1 MEKLVIAGREF
12 SSRLF
17 LGTGKFNSN
26 EVMEQAILA
35 SGTEMVTVAMKRI
48 DMDNKEDDMLK
59 HIIHPNIQLLPNT
72 SGVRNA
78 EEAVFAAQLAR
89 EAFGTNWLKLEIH
102 PDPRYLLPDSIETLK
117 ATEELVKLGF
127 IVLPYCQADP
137 VLCKRLEE
145 AGAATVMPLGA
156 PIGTNKGLQTK
167 EFLQIIIEQAGIP
180 VVVDAGIGS
189 PRPRKYIFSFFGIVD
204 LLATLPLYIGLLF
217 PGARYLLIIR
227 AFRLIRVFRVF
238 KLFNF
243 LNEGERLLT
252 ALRES
257 SKKIAV
263 FFLFVVIL
271 VTSIGTLMYMI
282 EGTQPN
288 SQFNNI
294 PNSIY
299 WAIVTMTTVGYGD
312 ITPVTGFGKFLSA
325 CVMLIG
331 YTIIAVPTGIVSA
344 SMMKDYKRRRDKE
357 CPNCHRS
364 GHEDNAEFCK
374 YCGHHLN
381 PSETDVEKK

>member
-1 MEKLVIAGREF
+1 MCIRD
-12 SSRLF
+12 SLF
-17 LGTGKFNSN
+17 TGFFTF
-26 EVMEQAILA
+26 EYL
-35 SGTEMVTVAMKRI
+35 TRI
-48 DMDNKEDDMLK
+48 
-59 HIIHPNIQLLPNT
+59 
-72 SGVRNA
+72 
-78 EEAVFAAQLAR
+78 
-89 EAFGTNWLKLEIH
+89 
-102 PDPRYLLPDSIETLK
+102 
-117 ATEELVKLGF
+117 
-127 IVLPYCQADP
+127 YC
-137 VLCKRLEE
+137 
-145 AGAATVMPLGA
+145 
-156 PIGTNKGLQTK
+156 
-167 EFLQIIIEQAGIP
+167 
-180 VVVDAGIGS
+180 S

-312 ITPVTGFGKFLSA
+312 ITPATGLGKFLSA

-344 SMMKDYKRRRDKE
+344 SMMKEYKRRRDKE

-374 YCGHHLN
+374 YCGHSLA
-381 PSETDVEKK
+381 PSETKAEEK

>member
-1 MEKLVIAGREF
+1 MILIGCILVSVLLVIIESLQGLPSYLTTPFVVLEY
-12 SSRLF
+12 LF
-17 LGTGKFNSN
+17 TAFFTFEYLT
-26 EVMEQAILA
+26 
-35 SGTEMVTVAMKRI
+35 RI
-48 DMDNKEDDMLK
+48 
-59 HIIHPNIQLLPNT
+59 
-72 SGVRNA
+72 
-78 EEAVFAAQLAR
+78 
-89 EAFGTNWLKLEIH
+89 
-102 PDPRYLLPDSIETLK
+102 
-117 ATEELVKLGF
+117 
-127 IVLPYCQADP
+127 YC
-137 VLCKRLEE
+137 
-145 AGAATVMPLGA
+145 
-156 PIGTNKGLQTK
+156 
-167 EFLQIIIEQAGIP
+167 
-180 VVVDAGIGS
+180 S
-189 PRPRKYIFSFFGIVD
+189 PHPRKYVLSFFGIVD

-282 EGTQPN
+282 EGTHPG

-364 GHEDNAEFCK
+364 DHEDNAEFCK
-374 YCGHHLN
+374 YCGSSLN
-381 PSETDVEKK
+381 PPETKDEVKEDT

>member
-1 MEKLVIAGREF
+1 MILIGCILVSVLLVI
-12 SSRLF
+12 
-17 LGTGKFNSN
+17 
-26 EVMEQAILA
+26 
-35 SGTEMVTVAMKRI
+35 
-48 DMDNKEDDMLK
+48 
-59 HIIHPNIQLLPNT
+59 
-72 SGVRNA
+72 
-78 EEAVFAAQLAR
+78 
-89 EAFGTNWLKLEIH
+89 
-102 PDPRYLLPDSIETLK
+102 IESL
-117 ATEELVKLGF
+117 
-127 IVLPYCQADP
+127 
-137 VLCKRLEE
+137 
-145 AGAATVMPLGA
+145 
-156 PIGTNKGLQTK
+156 KGLPS
-167 EFLQIIIEQAGIP
+167 FLTTPFVIMEYLFTAFFTFEYLTRIYC
-180 VVVDAGIGS
+180 S

-288 SQFNNI
+288 SPVQQH
-294 PNSIY
+294 PEQHLL
-299 WAIVTMTTVGYGD
+299 GYRHHD
-312 ITPVTGFGKFLSA
+312 YRRLWRHHPVTGFGKFLSA

-331 YTIIAVPTGIVSA
+331 YTIIAVPTGS
-344 SMMKDYKRRRDKE
+344 YL
-357 CPNCHRS
+357 P
-364 GHEDNAEFCK
+364 
-374 YCGHHLN
+374 
-381 PSETDVEKK
+381 P

>member
-1 MEKLVIAGREF
+1 MKLKERIHRFLHDEKLKRKLYVIIFESDTPAGK
-12 SSRLF
+12 LF
-17 LGTGKFNSN
+17 D
-26 EVMEQAILA
+26 VILIGCILV
-35 SGTEMVTVAMKRI
+35 SVLLV
-48 DMDNKEDDMLK
+48 
-59 HIIHPNIQLLPNT
+59 IIESL
-72 SGVRNA
+72 
-78 EEAVFAAQLAR
+78 
-89 EAFGTNWLKLEIH
+89 
-102 PDPRYLLPDSIETLK
+102 
-117 ATEELVKLGF
+117 
-127 IVLPYCQADP
+127 
-137 VLCKRLEE
+137 
-145 AGAATVMPLGA
+145 
-156 PIGTNKGLQTK
+156 KGLPS
-167 EFLQIIIEQAGIP
+167 FLTTPFVIMEYLFTAFFTFEYLTRIYC
-180 VVVDAGIGS
+180 S

-282 EGTQPN
+282 
-288 SQFNNI
+288 
-294 PNSIY
+294 
-299 WAIVTMTTVGYGD
+299 
-312 ITPVTGFGKFLSA
+312 ITPVTGLGKFLSA